1 MANDAK
7 GKRKVYFTVGG
18 RGLKPDLDVR
28 NVSGGMFNKK
38 IRKHKA
44 VRNSQF
50 INTVEKQDIVPM
62 KSFKESMIK

>member
-28 NVSGGMFNKK
+28 NVSGGRFNKK
-38 IRKHKA
+38 VRKHKA
-44 VRNSQF
+44 VRNNQF
-50 INTVEKQDIVPM
+50 VNSLPKEDTVSL
-62 KSFKESMIK
+62 KSFKDLM

>member
-28 NVSGGMFNKK
+28 NVSGGRFSKK
-38 IRKHKA
+38 VRKHKA

-50 INTVEKQDIVPM
+50 VSQLHLNDP
-62 KSFKESMIK
+62 S

>member
-50 INTVEKQDIVPM
+50 LNSLPKVDTVPL
-62 KSFKESMIK
+62 KSFKELM

>member
-28 NVSGGMFNKK
+28 NVSGGRFNKK
-38 IRKHKA
+38 VRKHKA
-44 VRNSQF
+44 VRNLQF
-50 INTVEKQDIVPM
+50 VGQLGLDYIQL
-62 KSFKESMIK
+62 KSFREVMAK

>member
-44 VRNSQF
+44 VRNNQF
-50 INTVEKQDIVPM
+50 VAQLHLDVVPL
-62 KSFKESMIK
+62 KSFKEFM

>member
-28 NVSGGMFNKK
+28 NVSGGRFNKK
-38 IRKHKA
+38 VRKHKA
-44 VRNSQF
+44 VRTSQF
-50 INTVEKQDIVPM
+50 LNTVSKEDIVPL
-62 KSFKESMIK
+62 KSYKELM

>member
-28 NVSGGMFNKK
+28 NVSGGSFSKK
-38 IRKHKA
+38 VRKHKA
-44 VRNSQF
+44 VRNGQF
-50 INTVEKQDIVPM
+50 VAQLHLDVVPL
-62 KSFKESMIK
+62 KSYKELM